1 MRRAVRT
8 VSYAHAGAPAMQ
20 YPFLQRANGLSDFPL
35 GTLHVVSAPPLWCDE
50 DSWNQR
56 ALGEAVRS
64 L

>member
-1 MRRAVRT
+1 
-8 VSYAHAGAPAMQ
+8 MQ